1 MHILVDK
8 SVGDVLEVYK
18 VGPNIDAHDA
28 GAVVAIAVLPD
39 GVVDDDAPRLAVALS
54 HSEQLVAKVT
64 KMSGRITYDEWQSLC
79 NRRGPL
85 SVSCVQS
92 GRWLRFLPLSDAI
105 AAGAV
110 LYFDVMADD
119 DDGKKERKLCSLAVI
134 KEELQE
140 VLGRIVR
147 DEEKR

>member
-1 MHILVDK
+1 
-8 SVGDVLEVYK
+8 
-18 VGPNIDAHDA
+18 
-28 GAVVAIAVLPD
+28 
-39 GVVDDDAPRLAVALS
+39 
-54 HSEQLVAKVT
+54 
-64 KMSGRITYDEWQSLC
+64 MSGRITYDEWQSLC

-92 GRWLRFLPLSDAI
+92 GQWLRFLPLSDAI

>member
-1 MHILVDK
+1 MCHA
-8 SVGDVLEVYK
+8 SSR
-18 VGPNIDAHDA
+18 A
-28 GAVVAIAVLPD
+28 D
-39 GVVDDDAPRLAVALS
+39 GCGFTAL
-54 HSEQLVAKVT
+54 
-64 KMSGRITYDEWQSLC
+64 RCY
-79 NRRGPL
+79 
-85 SVSCVQS
+85 
-92 GRWLRFLPLSDAI
+92 